1 MHIITANRSA
11 DYNESLMR
19 MAEINSS
26 RDAKIKRIE
35 HIEFFFTNSYYLC
48 EDNFSTVFGW
58 QTVFQ
63 ILRS

>member
-1 MHIITANRSA
+1 
-11 DYNESLMR
+11 MR

-35 HIEFFFTNSYYLC
+35 HIEFLRIFFTNSYYLC